1 MSDINL
7 DTLINLVKLAKEKD
21 ITLVAV
27 SKTKPIDLI
36 QQAYDAGIRDF
47 GENKVQEI
55 KSKAEQLPKDIRWHL
70 IGHLQTNKVKYI
82 APFVHLIQS
91 VDSLNLAYEINKQ
104 GQKQNRVIPI
114 LLQMFIA
121 AETNKF
127 GFSEEELLDHLDIDA
142 FEGLKNISI
151 CGLMGMAT
159 FTPNKILIKTEFSGL
174 KTFYDKLKANYFIN
188 DANFNTLSMGMS
200 GDYDIAIEE
209 GSNLIRVGSAIFG
222 ERDYSKKAIK

>member
-1 MSDINL
+1 
-7 DTLINLVKLAKEKD
+7 
-21 ITLVAV
+21 
-27 SKTKPIDLI
+27 
-36 QQAYDAGIRDF
+36 
-47 GENKVQEI
+47 
-55 KSKAEQLPKDIRWHL
+55 
-70 IGHLQTNKVKYI
+70 
-82 APFVHLIQS
+82 

-104 GQKQNRVIPI
+104 GQKQQRIIPI

-159 FTPNKILIKTEFSGL
+159 YTPNKILIKTEFGGL
-174 KTFYDKLKANYFIN
+174 KAFYDKVKATYFIN
-188 DANFNTLSMGMS
+188 DPHFNILSMGMS
-200 GDYDIAIEE
+200 GDYEMAIEE

-222 ERDYSKKAIK
+222 ERDYSKKTIK

>member
-1 MSDINL
+1 MIAENATNIKNQINSANV
-7 DTLINLVKLAKEKD
+7 TI
-21 ITLVAV
+21 VAV
-27 SKTKPIDLI
+27 TKTQPVER
-36 QQAYDAGIRDF
+36 IREAVNTGLTVL
-47 GENKVQEI
+47 GENRVQEA
-55 KSKAEQLPKDIRWHL
+55 AEKIGLLADLPVEWHL

-104 GQKQNRVIPI
+104 GQKQQRVIPI

-142 FEGLKNISI
+142 FEGLKNIRI

-159 FTPNKILIKTEFSGL
+159 HTPNKILIKTEFGGL
-174 KTFYDKLKANYFIN
+174 KAFYDKVKATYFIN
-188 DANFNTLSMGMS
+188 DPHFNILSMGMS
-200 GDYDIAIEE
+200 GDYDIAVEE